1 MVPIMSQITPR
12 SLNVFMVF
20 FFVMFCFSFFSIPF
34 LLPLLSSLPGFAN
47 LQRNLYN
54 LYAQNYFAPRSKPY
68 VYLPKKADSGAPP
81 VPPLPRHA
89 TPPHSF
95 IWAGPP
101 HQSPF
106 KYSRNTAANWAGGG
120 GSVAE
125 TEGVFGDLVALGFWG
140 GTSDLGLDACRHTP
154 LTCKL
159 KLITLSFTKLL
170 SVSTSIQKGEKIR
183 PQFLS

>member
-1 MVPIMSQITPR
+1 
-12 SLNVFMVF
+12 
-20 FFVMFCFSFFSIPF
+20 MFLWFFSLLCFVSLSFPF
-34 LLPLLSSLPGFAN
+34 LFFCPSCLPFPVLLIFNETFTTFMHKTISPRGASLMSTS
-47 LQRNLYN
+47 QRKLI
-54 LYAQNYFAPRSKPY
+54 LGHHLS
-68 VYLPKKADSGAPP
+68 PP
-81 VPPLPRHA
+81 PPPRH
-89 TPPHSF
+89 PPHSF

-170 SVSTSIQKGEKIR
+170 SVSTSIQKGEKIC